1 MPSHQRLRFGVQCAQ
16 EGATLPEF
24 LAFWRRIEALGYD
37 WISFPDHFR
46 PARLAPDAPAHE
58 TTALMAAL
66 AASTQRVRISTL
78 TLCNGFRHPAVL
90 AKTLTTVDHI
100 SGGRLE
106 LGLGAGWDAPEHEA
120 FGLPYPSA
128 GERVRRL
135 EEAVQIIK
143 LLWTQER
150 TTFDG
155 RYYTVR
161 EAIFSPKPLQRP
173 HPTIWVGGKGE
184 QLLLRVVA
192 RHADGWNT
200 SGVVPEEYA
209 HKSEVLAR
217 HCADAGRDPATLK
230 RSYAAAVI
238 SAATDADAEAM
249 AQELEANFTWPLDRR
264 IDLVGSAESCAERL
278 AAYLPLGVT
287 DFVIRTHVRPI
298 GFQIVENFINLVAP
312 RLRAAAT

>member
-1 MPSHQRLRFGVQCAQ
+1 MAPTRLRFGLQCDQ

-24 LAFWRRIEALGYD
+24 IAFWRRIEALGYD

-46 PARLAPDAPAHE
+46 PARLVPDAPAHE

-66 AASTQRVRISTL
+66 AATTQHVRISTL

-100 SGGRLE
+100 SNGRLE
-106 LGLGAGWDAPEHEA
+106 LGIGAGWDEPEHLA
-120 FGLPYPSA
+120 YGLPYPSA

-135 EEAVQIIK
+135 EEAVQIFK

-150 TTFDG
+150 STFEG
-155 RYYTVR
+155 RYYTLKD
-161 EAIFSPKPLQRP
+161 ATLWPKPLQRP

-200 SGVVPEEYA
+200 SGLTFEEYA
-209 HKSEVLAR
+209 HKCEVLAR
-217 HCADAGRDPATLK
+217 HCADAGRDPATLN
-230 RSYAAAVI
+230 RSYAPAVI
-238 SAATDADAEAM
+238 SAET
-249 AQELEANFTWPLDRR
+249 
-264 IDLVGSAESCAERL
+264 
-278 AAYLPLGVT
+278 
-287 DFVIRTHVRPI
+287 
-298 GFQIVENFINLVAP
+298 
-312 RLRAAAT
+312 